1 MGPPGKAHRVLGAI
15 TLVLAAGLLFLIL
28 IPSLIPLLL
37 AWCVVEVLYWMLVTC
52 PTAKQLDAQPAEGH
66 WPPAAEKV
74 DLTHFNRFL
83 KVSVFPIR
91 IHPSCCSTKGP
102 VWHPAAGNSDITR
115 LRTKHAQ
122 KHLRHLQRQLKYVS
136 HTFWHP
142 PASTTA

>member
-1 MGPPGKAHRVLGAI
+1 MSAIDQFDNAAFSEQQQRSRCDISSSRMGPPGKAHRVLGAI

-52 PTAKQLDAQPAEGH
+52 PTAKQLNAQPAEGH

-102 VWHPAAGNSDITR
+102 VWHPAAATVTSPG
-115 LRTKHAQ
+115 
-122 KHLRHLQRQLKYVS
+122 
-136 HTFWHP
+136 
-142 PASTTA
+142 